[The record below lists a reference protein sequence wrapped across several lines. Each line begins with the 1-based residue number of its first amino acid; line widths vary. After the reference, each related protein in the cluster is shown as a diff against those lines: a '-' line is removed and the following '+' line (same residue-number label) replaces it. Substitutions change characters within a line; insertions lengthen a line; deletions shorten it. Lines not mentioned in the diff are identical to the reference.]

1 MEPLLSFKKTIISQ
15 ILITAVIVS
24 AAAVFL
30 GFVPVAKGFALG
42 SIFSLV
48 NFLIMVQQAPKRLG
62 KKTGRAGWENFM
74 SLLFRMVILGLPI
87 FLAIRFSAFNL
98 IATVIGIFNLQFSI
112 FLYGLFVERLVMNS
126 EPNLQRR

>member
-1 MEPLLSFKKTIISQ
+1 MEQLGSFKKTIVFQ
-15 ILITAVIVS
+15 ILVTAVLVS

-30 GFVPVAKGFALG
+30 GFVSVAKGFALG

-74 SLLFRMVILGLPI
+74 GLLLRMIILGLPL
-87 FLAIRFSAFNL
+87 FLAIRFPAFNL
-98 IATVIGIFNLQFSI
+98 IATVVGIFNLQLSI
-112 FLYGLFVERLVMNS
+112 FLYGLFVERLVMS
-126 EPNLQRR
+126 GEPNPQRH

>member
-1 MEPLLSFKKTIISQ
+1 MEQLLSFKKTIVFQ

-48 NFLIMVQQAPKRLG
+48 NFLIMAQQAPKRLG
-62 KKTGRAGWENFM
+62 KKTGRAGWENFL
-74 SLLFRMVILGLPI
+74 SLLLRLTVLGLPL
-87 FLAIRFSAFNL
+87 FLAIRFPAFNL
-98 IATVIGIFNLQFSI
+98 IATIIGILNLQFSI
-112 FLYGLFVERLVMNS
+112 LLYGLFVERVVMS
-126 EPNLQRR
+126 GEPNLQRR

>member
-1 MEPLLSFKKTIISQ
+1 MEKFLSFKKTIVFQ
-15 ILITAVIVS
+15 ILVTAVLVS

-30 GFVPVAKGFALG
+30 GFVSVAKGFALG

-48 NFLIMVQQAPKRLG
+48 NFLIMAQQAPKRLG
-62 KKTGRAGWENFM
+62 KKTGRAGWENFL
-74 SLLFRMVILGLPI
+74 SLLLRLTVLGLPL

-112 FLYGLFVERLVMNS
+112 LLYGLFVERLVMS
-126 EPNLQRR
+126 DEPNLERR